1 MEAFDRQALTDRIVE
16 QARTDESFRA
26 RLMADPKATL
36 EDFLGMQLPDQVRVH
51 VVEESFTD
59 VYLVLPYELSAEL
72 NEEDLEAVS
81 GGMGMFS

>member
-16 QARTDESFRA
+16 QAQTDEGFRA
-26 RLMADPKATL
+26 RLMSEPKATL

-51 VVEESFTD
+51 VMEESLTD
-59 VYLVLPYELSAEL
+59 VYLVLPHQFSPEL

>member
-16 QARTDESFRA
+16 QAQTDEAFRA
-26 RLMADPKATL
+26 RLMSDPKATL
-36 EDFLGMQLPDQVRVH
+36 EEFLGMQLPDQVKVH
-51 VVEESFTD
+51 VMEESLTD
-59 VYLVLPYELSAEL
+59 VYLVLPYQFSVEL